1 MMPGETPAAAAGTAA
16 EAVTGCANCG
26 ALQQN
31 LNEYVAALIALK
43 QKIFDTDRLLT
54 DYQQKCDE
62 LQFAERE
69 NSTLRNQVEQML
81 QKISP
86 LEKCQEELGSL
97 KAELEEKKSSLKIY
111 QESHLEYIRVKE
123 EVTKSD
129 AAKKKLEAK
138 VKKLEEAATKHTQD
152 FKQLK
157 SEKKMLEKELKK
169 AQEKLDDCPKQKCKK
184 VLKHAETQSSRDDL
198 VASIDKEKIK
208 QLLEELWVC
217 IDSAAGKR
225 QNQDNDYILASVQG
239 HSRTPEK
246 ISKFFRQE
254 VAQTRRK
261 PRKSEKMIPHQS
273 SLETVIEQNSL
284 AATQI
289 KMDESLIDHFE
300 SKTTDESL
308 QSCNGD
314 SAFYEDK
321 TIGVVVQTDC
331 EDRSSDFS
339 DEEEHLAGNVKD
351 ILNWIR
357 PLPPLLSPMQ
367 LSPAVTPDTL
377 FGDFT
382 DSSDEEID
390 YCAQT
395 VEDILEKSSE
405 EYHVSLKEES
415 NIQEKYEPDHDT
427 ETSSKLRVNEE
438 TSIYSDLFTAE
449 NLLITGRDAEAK
461 QTQMVISSIDT
472 MVNEELLEEKVESM
486 EAEQILAEQTENMEI
501 ETGTTVQL
509 VMPTSEVNEEKMIDD
524 EGVQTEDKASSTERV
539 SFNFEHLQ
547 ENSNGAVQTE
557 KDVVSNTNTVASS
570 EHLQEKSSKLMEVG
584 EDELPRKV
592 DTPELSPIPK
602 DRVPSSPQKSIF
614 AVENECFEEE
624 PNEMESEMVE
634 NESKGI
640 KRKPNVVNVV
650 LGLED
655 HVEQI
660 TTGKKVIAEELHVET
675 EDKTQHPEEEDLAS
689 NFSNPKSF
697 SGVESDEVWQCN
709 GEETFMK
716 TDIDTEIKD
725 TAIESQ
731 FSEEKLSNGERLE
744 ELLVQSE
751 EPEVNEDRGLEKA
764 SAFISATEVNRNSL
778 SLDEANAIADVG
790 GTAASL
796 PTKKGEGEQ
805 LKTVELST
813 EGNITEVSKNSLS
826 LDEANAIAGG
836 SASSLSTK
844 AGEGEQLTTGLLST
858 EVNIM
863 NSEQKGFSG
872 NSTNGKNVLEIATFS
887 ESCHVECG
895 ELLEVQEEGCLQA
908 KLEHNQK
915 DAGILLQKE
924 SDFEILPASP
934 NPDCIINGENEA
946 LEPKEMD
953 PDKHVI
959 GQTSETKHIEN
970 MFGVLEHK
978 LSETI
983 KVFERQEI
991 KMEHLEFK
999 LGYVREKSSQLLET
1013 EKIGMAN
1020 CVVTESEHTSQVQPL
1035 KAVHSFSVAENFQCS
1050 SISEKLNDKSPE
1062 EMVIKNCNNNSTDLE
1077 ERHGEKM
1084 NERGEISDASEQ
1096 VASEENAE
1104 KELALSKED
1113 ILLGRNVVTE
1123 ETNSFSTVKIGSEA
1137 TAAPAGFTL
1146 SLQQNYQ
1153 DFNTNST
1160 DDSVKD
1166 CITQD
1171 AASTVARNNE
1181 IDYDS
1186 SIRFAY
1192 NHSLSDVNGKE
1203 AVPNDKENECK
1214 QLVCP
1219 INEYENKNNI
1229 QTIKEQLEEPQKPLV
1244 TLEVLGASSTDS
1256 GNHAKE
1262 DTNLVFEGGVHGM
1275 SILREVDTHICRTKE
1290 TSSIHREKPL
1300 CSERQME
1307 SPVEY
1312 PVTEIM
1318 IEENDKDLN
1327 SLGESSKDGGRTLTE
1342 TPEFQEEASGSAE
1355 EDYPLR
1361 KVKYTKHYDS
1371 FSVFKEELNT
1381 SRTSVEDLSQIHMA
1395 VDDHQVFGH
1404 STLHTEN
1411 NESDKQLK
1419 INMLMDIVIPCKTNH
1434 SPSMTKEVSHFTG
1447 VSESESKLSMIHET
1461 MFHSDENTERAPEH
1475 GGNTNAVGWACDNEK
1490 NSLRDEASEEIPT
1503 KPSTL
1508 ETNLLPHQ
1516 LLAECSKIYKS
1527 VIKNSKLDAALFTS
1541 ADLLERKD
1549 NEELGSNVEQS
1560 VPHEAGIETPVPGE
1574 ELNDKQEETHA
1585 AFSLA
1590 DFNTRASQDAINSGT
1605 SLQQTDFQKSKREN
1619 ISVKSSQN
1627 LAMLSAISDPQ
1638 AEYQNFESQETILEN
1653 SPALELES
1661 SVDLAPQ
1668 RSSRSNQKAQEPSK
1682 SIKDSAK
1689 MIDQDSQGK
1698 FLQRLSRGKGKRK
1711 TLQVQLTQQV
1721 LANTDSSTPSRCSP
1735 ETIYKIR
1742 QEMGPPLPPLLLP
1755 LKATPPRTVRPASPV
1770 MTSASQS
1777 SLPSPLDDLISPLRD
1792 IPIPP
1797 LVSPLADTPK
1807 RRSPPRTCTPSPS
1820 ETTVCRRILSSP
1832 LQFCAATPKHAL
1844 PVPGRLPLSASGSG
1858 APGVPQENSVKI
1870 LDTMYPELSAR
1881 ARTLNILKGNI
1892 QLNRCAPSD
1901 SKNLPGPVSQ
1911 ITGFKTIAST
1921 STAFVKTGSS
1931 SKPDSNRDQQTDLGN
1946 QQPCTSSLN
1955 QIGKRTLS
1963 TSMPRS
1969 AKRLRL
1975 DSESPR
1981 LETNDKEDVANKGKG
1996 DFSSEVQSVMGKTML
2011 LNNFEISQSVGN
2023 SSSEMSSSVEKIIDP
2038 DSKAVSLALKKISES
2053 CFDLFPVIRSHV
2065 HVGNISKV
2073 PVMRNEE
2080 KDIVYEFGVANKHLA
2095 ELLLHTILNKLK
2107 TEKTSLEH
2115 SFTHAL
2121 CRVYI
2126 GICRQLG
2133 DLERARLFCYSLL
2146 KEDFPESEKLILFIV
2161 SVWQDIFSFQ
2171 GVINKAVQLVARQ
2184 RARGEVLKCL
2194 NAYLNWEKES
2204 PLDAGIM
2211 VSSLLLAIQLCPKLE
2226 FQSSD
2231 QYGEDLPEST
2241 WEYIF
2246 AIELLCSHL
2255 KWDWTHNNIIS
2266 KELWPLMHKW
2276 IQHRK
2281 GHEAVQSIPDIIVAS
2296 ALRLIGRLSQ
2306 IGLKERFSS
2315 AVKNISSVIGVFVQ
2329 HAKEEGVPWGVQL
2342 AAVYALLDLG
2352 PSNPVGILEAIQPW
2366 RAAATNSIP
2375 TAVNSGITEL
2385 SSLSTAESK

>member
-1 MMPGETPAAAAGTAA
+1 MNSFGNGAA
-16 EAVTGCANCG
+16 
-26 ALQQN
+26 LLLSFLSSLQN

-54 DYQQKCDE
+54 DYQQKCNE

-157 SEKKMLEKELKK
+157 NEKKMLEKELKK
-169 AQEKLDDCPKQKCKK
+169 AQEKLDGLPKQKCKK
-184 VLKHAETQSSRDDL
+184 VLKHAETQSSRDDM

-225 QNQDNDYILASVQG
+225 QNQDNDYILAASVQG

-246 ISKFFRQE
+246 ISKSFRQE
-254 VAQTRRK
+254 AAQTRRK

-273 SLETVIEQNSL
+273 SLETVLEQNSL
-284 AATQI
+284 APMQI
-289 KMDESLIDHFE
+289 KMDESLIDRFE

-390 YCAQT
+390 HYAQT
-395 VEDILEKSSE
+395 VENILEKSLE
-405 EYHVSLKEES
+405 ECYVSLKEET
-415 NIQEKYEPDHDT
+415 NIQETYEPDHDT
-427 ETSSKLRVNEE
+427 ETSRKLRVTEE
-438 TSIYSDLFTAE
+438 TSIYSNLFTAK
-449 NLLITGRDAEAK
+449 NLLITGRDAEVK
-461 QTQMVISSIDT
+461 QTQMVISSMDT
-472 MVNEELLEEKVESM
+472 MVNELLEEKVESM
-486 EAEQILAEQTENMEI
+486 EAEQILAEQIENMEI
-501 ETGTTVQL
+501 ETGTTVQV
-509 VMPTSEVNEEKMIDD
+509 VMPTSKVIEEKMIDD
-524 EGVQTEDKASSTERV
+524 EGVQTEDKASSTEHMP
-539 SFNFEHLQ
+539 FNFEHLQ

-557 KDVVSNTNTVASS
+557 KDVVSHTNTVASS
-570 EHLQEKSSKLMEVG
+570 EHLQERSSKLMEVG
-584 EDELPRKV
+584 EDELPGKV
-592 DTPELSPIPK
+592 ATPKLSPIPK
-602 DRVPSSPQKSIF
+602 DGVPSSPQKSVV

-624 PNEMESEMVE
+624 ANEMESEMVE

-640 KRKPNVVNVV
+640 KRELNVVNAV

-660 TTGKKVIAEELHVET
+660 TNGKKVIAEELHVET
-675 EDKTQHPEEEDLAS
+675 EDKTQYPEEEDLAS
-689 NFSNPKSF
+689 NFTNPKSF
-697 SGVESDEVWQCN
+697 SGVESDEVWQYN

-716 TDIDTEIKD
+716 TEIDTETKD

-731 FSEEKLSNGERLE
+731 CSEEKFGNKERLE
-744 ELLVQSE
+744 ELLVQSK
-751 EPEVNEDRGLEKA
+751 EPEVIEECGLEKA
-764 SAFISATEVNRNSL
+764 SAFVSATEVNRNSL
-778 SLDEANAIADVG
+778 SFDEANAIADVG

-796 PTKKGEGEQ
+796 STKEGEGEQ
-805 LKTVELST
+805 LRTGELSS
-813 EGNITEVSKNSLS
+813 EGNTTEVSKNSLS
-826 LDEANAIAGG
+826 LEEANAIAGG

-844 AGEGEQLTTGLLST
+844 GGEGEQLKTGLLST
-858 EVNIM
+858 EVNVM

-872 NSTNGKNVLEIATFS
+872 NSMNGKNVLEIATCS
-887 ESCHVECG
+887 ESRHVESG

-908 KLEHNQK
+908 KLEHKQK
-915 DAGILLQKE
+915 DVGILLQKK

-934 NPDCIINGENEA
+934 NPVCIINGENEA
-946 LEPKEMD
+946 VEPQEMD
-953 PDKHVI
+953 PNKHVV
-959 GQTSETKHIEN
+959 GQTSETKHVED
-970 MFGVLEHK
+970 MFGELEHK

-999 LGYVREKSSQLLET
+999 VGYVREKSSQLLET

-1020 CVVTESEHTSQVQPL
+1020 CVVTENEHTSQAQPL
-1035 KAVHSFSVAENFQCS
+1035 KAVRSFSVVENFQCS
-1050 SISEKLNDKSPE
+1050 RINEKLSDKSPE
-1062 EMVIKNCNNNSTDLE
+1062 EMVIEICNNNSTDLE
-1077 ERHGEKM
+1077 ERDGEKM
-1084 NERGEISDASEQ
+1084 NERGEISDAPDQ

-1104 KELALSKED
+1104 KELALSKQG

-1123 ETNSFSTVKIGSEA
+1123 EANSSSTVKIGSEA

-1146 SLQQNYQ
+1146 SLQQNHH

-1166 CITQD
+1166 CITPD
-1171 AASTVARNNE
+1171 AASIVARNNE

-1186 SIRFAY
+1186 SIQFAY
-1192 NHSLSDVNGKE
+1192 NQSLADANGKE

-1219 INEYENKNNI
+1219 INEYANKNNI
-1229 QTIKEQLEEPQKPLV
+1229 QTVKVQLEEPQKPLV

-1256 GNHAKE
+1256 GNHAQEETK
-1262 DTNLVFEGGVHGM
+1262 LVFEGGVHGM

-1290 TSSIHREKPL
+1290 TSSIYREKPL

-1307 SPVEY
+1307 SPIEY
-1312 PVTEIM
+1312 PVTEVM
-1318 IEENDKDLN
+1318 TEEKDKDLN
-1327 SLGESSKDGGRTLTE
+1327 SLGESDKDEDRTSTE
-1342 TPEFQEEASGSAE
+1342 TPEFQEEANGSAE

-1361 KVKYTKHYDS
+1361 KVKYAKHYDS
-1371 FSVFKEELNT
+1371 FSVFKEESNT
-1381 SRTSVEDLSQIHMA
+1381 SRTSVEDLSQIHMT
-1395 VDDHQVFGH
+1395 VDDHQVFDP
-1404 STLHTEN
+1404 STLHAEN

-1419 INMLMDIVIPCKTNH
+1419 VNMLMNMVIPCKTNH
-1434 SPSMTKEVSHFTG
+1434 SPSMTKEVTYFTG
-1447 VSESESKLSMIHET
+1447 VSDSKSKLSMTCET
-1461 MFHSDENTERAPEH
+1461 VFHTDANTEKAPEH
-1475 GGNTNAVGWACDNEK
+1475 EENSNAVGWSSDNEK

-1516 LLAECSKIYKS
+1516 LLAKCSKIYKS

-1541 ADLLERKD
+1541 ADLLERKG

-1560 VPHEAGIETPVPGE
+1560 VPHEAGIEAPVPGE

-1590 DFNTRASQDAINSGT
+1590 DCNTRALQDGINSGT
-1605 SLQQTDFQKSKREN
+1605 SFQQTDFQKSKREN

-1627 LAMLSAISDPQ
+1627 PAMLCAVSDPQ
-1638 AEYQNFESQETILEN
+1638 AEYQNLESQETILEN
-1653 SPALELES
+1653 SPAIELES

-1668 RSSRSNQKAQEPSK
+1668 KSSRAKQKAQEPSK
-1682 SIKDSAK
+1682 IIKDSAK
-1689 MIDQDSQGK
+1689 MIDRDSQGK
-1698 FLQRLSRGKGKRK
+1698 FSQRLSQGKGKKK

-1721 LANTDSSTPSRCSP
+1721 LANTDASTPSRCSS
-1735 ETIYKIR
+1735 ETLNKIR

-1755 LKATPPRTVRPASPV
+1755 LKATPPRTVRPASPM

-1901 SKNLPGPVSQ
+1901 SKNLPGPVNQ

-1946 QQPCTSSLN
+1946 QQRCTSSLN

-1981 LETNDKEDVANKGKG
+1981 LETNDKEEVANKAKG
-1996 DFSSEVQSVMGKTML
+1996 DFSSEVQSGVGKTMC

-2023 SSSEMSSSVEKIIDP
+2023 SSSEISSSVEKIIDP

-2095 ELLLHTILNKLK
+2095 DLLLHTVLNKLK

-2115 SFTHAL
+2115 SVIHAL

-2126 GICRQLG
+2126 GICRQFG

-2161 SVWQDIFSFQ
+2161 SMWQDIFSFQ

-2184 RARGEVLKCL
+2184 RAKGEVLKCL

-2306 IGLKERFSS
+2306 IGLKEGFSS

-2385 SSLSTAESK
+2385 SSLSTTESN

>member
-54 DYQQKCDE
+54 DYQQKGNCNYNFFLNKTPQ

-1013 EKIGMAN
+1013 EKI
-1020 CVVTESEHTSQVQPL
+1020 
-1035 KAVHSFSVAENFQCS
+1035 VAENFQCS

-1084 NERGEISDASEQ
+1084 NER
-1096 VASEENAE
+1096 
-1104 KELALSKED
+1104 
-1113 ILLGRNVVTE
+1113 
-1123 ETNSFSTVKIGSEA
+1123 
-1137 TAAPAGFTL
+1137 
-1146 SLQQNYQ
+1146 
-1153 DFNTNST
+1153 
-1160 DDSVKD
+1160 
-1166 CITQD
+1166 
-1171 AASTVARNNE
+1171 ARNNE

-1186 SIRFAY
+1186 SI
-1192 NHSLSDVNGKE
+1192 
-1203 AVPNDKENECK
+1203 
-1214 QLVCP
+1214 
-1219 INEYENKNNI
+1219 
-1229 QTIKEQLEEPQKPLV
+1229 
-1244 TLEVLGASSTDS
+1244 
-1256 GNHAKE
+1256 
-1262 DTNLVFEGGVHGM
+1262 
-1275 SILREVDTHICRTKE
+1275 
-1290 TSSIHREKPL
+1290 REKPL

-1361 KVKYTKHYDS
+1361 K
-1371 FSVFKEELNT
+1371 
-1381 SRTSVEDLSQIHMA
+1381 
-1395 VDDHQVFGH
+1395 
-1404 STLHTEN
+1404 
-1411 NESDKQLK
+1411 
-1419 INMLMDIVIPCKTNH
+1419 
-1434 SPSMTKEVSHFTG
+1434 
-1447 VSESESKLSMIHET
+1447 
-1461 MFHSDENTERAPEH
+1461 
-1475 GGNTNAVGWACDNEK
+1475 
-1490 NSLRDEASEEIPT
+1490 
-1503 KPSTL
+1503 
-1508 ETNLLPHQ
+1508 

-2385 SSLSTAESK
+2385 SSLSTAESKSVHLI